1 MTRIVCVASGKGGVG
16 KTTIVA
22 NLATALTE
30 LDQSVVVIDSNMQT
44 SNLGLHLGI
53 PLYPIT
59 LQDVLRGKAKIRD
72 ALYHHPNGF
81 RVIPADI
88 SLAKRMTVK
97 PKQLMSVIYK
107 LIGDADFIIIDA
119 MAGLGQEA
127 LSAIEVAD
135 ELITVTNPEL
145 PALTD
150 AFKLNKVADE
160 TETHNIGVVVNRVKN
175 EAHEFSIEGVE
186 EFLGLPIIGIVHEDS
201 NVRKAIG
208 NKEPVVTYR
217 PGSRS
222 SREFRAIAE
231 TLIAGEYKRPKYSF
245 GQKLFGWMR

>member
-1 MTRIVCVASGKGGVG
+1 MTRIICVASGKGGVG
-16 KTTIVA
+16 KTTVVS

-30 LDQSVVVIDSNMQT
+30 LEQNVVVIDSNMHT

-59 LQDVLRGKAKIRD
+59 LQDVLKGKARTKD

-127 LSAIEVAD
+127 VSAIEVAD
-135 ELITVTNPEL
+135 EMITVTNPEL

-150 AFKLNKVADE
+150 AFKLNKVAEEAE
-160 TETHNIGVVVNRVKN
+160 TQNVGVVVNRIKK
-175 EAHEFSIEGVE
+175 EPHEFSIEGVK
-186 EFLGLPIIGIVHEDS
+186 EFLNLPVLALIHEDK
-201 NVRKAIG
+201 NVRRAIG
-208 NKEPVVTYR
+208 NKEPVITHR
-217 PGSRS
+217 PGSKS
-222 SREFRAIAE
+222 SREFRALAK
-231 TLIAGEYKRPKYSF
+231 TLISGEYHRPRYSMK
-245 GQKLFGWMR
+245 QRLFG

>member
-16 KTTIVA
+16 KTTVVS
-22 NLATALTE
+22 NVATALTE
-30 LDQSVVVIDSNMQT
+30 LDQNVVVIDSNMHT

-59 LQDVLRGKAKIRD
+59 LQDVLKGKAKIKD

-81 RVIPADI
+81 RVVPADI

-107 LIGDADFIIIDA
+107 LIGDADFILIDA

-127 LSAIEVAD
+127 MSAIEVAD
-135 ELITVTNPEL
+135 EMITVTNPEL

-160 TETHNIGVVVNRVKN
+160 VETHNLGVVVNRIKN
-175 EAHEFSIEGVE
+175 EAYEFSIDGVK
-186 EFLGLPIIGIVHEDS
+186 EFLNLPILGLVHEDK
-201 NVRKAIG
+201 NVRKSIG
-208 NKEPVVTYR
+208 NKEPVVTYK
-217 PGSRS
+217 PGSKA

-231 TLIAGEYKRPKYSF
+231 TLIAGEYKKPKYSV
-245 GQKLFGWMR
+245 GQRMLGWIK

>member
-1 MTRIVCVASGKGGVG
+1 MTRIICVASGKGGVG

-30 LDQSVVVIDSNMQT
+30 LEQNVVVIDSNMHT

-53 PLYPIT
+53 PLYPVT

-97 PKQLMSVIYK
+97 PKQLMSVVYK

-127 LSAIEVAD
+127 MSAIEVAD
-135 ELITVTNPEL
+135 EMITVTNPEL

-150 AFKLNKVADE
+150 AFKLNKVANE
-160 TETHNIGVVVNRVKN
+160 LETHNLGVVVNRIKN
-175 EAHEFSIEGVE
+175 ESHEFSVEGVK
-186 EFLGLPIIGIVHEDS
+186 EFLNLPILSLICEDH

-208 NKEPVVTYR
+208 NKEPVITYR

-222 SREFRAIAE
+222 SREFRAMAKTI
-231 TLIAGEYKRPKYSF
+231 IKGEYEKPKYSIS
-245 GQKLFGWMR
+245 QKLFGWFK

>member
-1 MTRIVCVASGKGGVG
+1 MTRIICVASGKGGVG
-16 KTTIVA
+16 KTTVVA
-22 NLATALTE
+22 NIATALTE
-30 LDQSVVVIDSNMQT
+30 LEQSVVVIDSNMHT

-59 LQDVLRGKAKIRD
+59 LQDVLKGKAKIRD

-135 ELITVTNPEL
+135 EMITVTNPEL

-150 AFKLNKVADE
+150 AFKLNKVAEEVD
-160 TETHNIGVVVNRVKN
+160 TYNIGVVVNRVKR
-175 EAHEFSIEGVE
+175 EAHEFSREGVK
-186 EFLGLPIIGIVHEDS
+186 EFLNLPIIGTVHEDS

-208 NKEPVVTYR
+208 NKEPVVSYR

-231 TLIAGEYKRPKYSF
+231 TLITGEYQRPRYNFK
-245 GQKLFGWMR
+245 QKMSNWFK